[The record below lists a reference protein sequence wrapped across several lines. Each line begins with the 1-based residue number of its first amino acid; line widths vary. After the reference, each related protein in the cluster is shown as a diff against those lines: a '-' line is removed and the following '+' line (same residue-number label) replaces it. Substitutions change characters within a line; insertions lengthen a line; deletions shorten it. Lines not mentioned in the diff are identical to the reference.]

1 MSFINKR
8 LMRIAVAVVGT
19 FVMAMIASR
28 QLYLFSVFRDTSG
41 ILDPQ
46 GGAHHLW
53 LAIGA
58 ALIACMVGGL
68 MFLFMLRRGGKED
81 ILSVDQEAAQT
92 AIMSGSAQRLYL

>member
-8 LMRIAVAVVGT
+8 LIIVAAT
-19 FVMAMIASR
+19 FVGMFAMAMIASR
-28 QLYLFSVFRDTSG
+28 QLYLFSVFRDASG

-46 GGAHHLW
+46 GGVQHLW

-58 ALIACMVGGL
+58 ALIACLAGGL

-81 ILSVDQEAAQT
+81 VLRVH
-92 AIMSGSAQRLYL
+92 